1 MSALGDSI
9 RNARFTPVR
18 LREGYDMSE
27 VDALFDELA
36 AAADAGRDLVPLI
49 RGARFTPVRIREG
62 YNMAEVDRFLES
74 LAGARSVDASTTT
87 AHAGPVIQEQRGW
100 LSRLFGGR

>member
-9 RNARFTPVR
+9 RNARFAPVR

-27 VDALFDELA
+27 VDALLDQMA
-36 AAADAGRDLVPLI
+36 AAADAGRDLAPFTMY
-49 RGARFTPVRIREG
+49 ARFSSVRMREG
-62 YNMAEVDRFLES
+62 YSMAEVDRFLES
-74 LAGARSVDASTTT
+74 LGGAPSTSAAST
-87 AHAGPVIQEQRGW
+87 AVEAQPVIQERRGW